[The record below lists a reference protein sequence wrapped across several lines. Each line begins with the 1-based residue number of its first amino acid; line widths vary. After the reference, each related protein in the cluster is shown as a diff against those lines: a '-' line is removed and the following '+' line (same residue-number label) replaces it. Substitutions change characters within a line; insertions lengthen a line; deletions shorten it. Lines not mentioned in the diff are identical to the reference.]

1 MVDLV
6 PLGFPLWQFCL
17 KPFKVCFWTFPFL
30 EVGALYFLHNA
41 LRAHC
46 TLPRPRT
53 TMGFRPRLMAGTILA
68 ASSRYLVRKK
78 GTCSSPTLNKTPK
91 TRSFFANSV
100 STSACPATSQ
110 KRTWGCH
117 FQTRQSNN
125 ACAELTPGVA
135 AQKARNCSI
144 NPKQALIF
152 SKVHRVTD

>member
-1 MVDLV
+1 MTLLFSYQLVVLWGDLV
-6 PLGFPLWQFCL
+6 PLGLPLWRFCL

-46 TLPRPRT
+46 ILPRPRT
-53 TMGFRPRLMAGTILA
+53 TMGFRPRLIAGAIPA

-100 STSACPATSQ
+100 VNLCLPCNESKTYLGMPFSNSTIQ
-110 KRTWGCH
+110 
-117 FQTRQSNN
+117 
-125 ACAELTPGVA
+125 
-135 AQKARNCSI
+135 
-144 NPKQALIF
+144 
-152 SKVHRVTD
+152 